1 MSKQEIGNKKGDK
14 VDAEIILNDIKSV
27 IDNGCDIEIRGS
39 KDGIKIYQIK
49 KTLIRVVQ
57 NEV

>member
-49 KTLIRVVQ
+49 KTLIRVVR